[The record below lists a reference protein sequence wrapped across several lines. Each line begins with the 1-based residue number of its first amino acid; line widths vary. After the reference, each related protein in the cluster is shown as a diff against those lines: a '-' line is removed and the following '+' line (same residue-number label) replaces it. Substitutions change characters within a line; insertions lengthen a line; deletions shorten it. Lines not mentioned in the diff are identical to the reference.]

1 MSPNSNVFFSLGEA
15 IAILGI
21 VIAAYGI
28 LRTRWRLNFAYNRRF
43 LASIVSLLGLGL
55 ASSFGGF
62 IFAAYTTDSK
72 IASALQGAAFV
83 FFLFAAIDFVRGAY
97 WKKPLYRYKFNEK
110 RKTKFIRGILDEVL
124 FSKDEEA
131 LNAIITIVRIS
142 MDEIC
147 QDIHNSA
154 SRRDDENNIAAY
166 LLDTLLGETKIA
178 NHIAVSRLDFIY
190 ELVGA
195 IEKHKLRGMD
205 ASIGVENL
213 LTALYVN
220 PNSYFYQQ
228 VGYDGLTNY
237 ASVYQVI
244 FGNEFFVREHGP
256 IRTWYNV
263 SQKVHY
269 GSDVDSNPQFVEVFL
284 KGYEIALK
292 KFAYTHSS
300 LTSELSRGM
309 YQLGEYAKSTSHVIR
324 KLPEYDY
331 FTPAAQAFHKIVTFA
346 SHSFYYDIF
355 EKKASAGQISDDEL
369 TPPLDTEKY
378 RENLSSSFCRLFT
391 NLAEAIVTMHGKDD
405 YERMNVLD
413 LNEIF
418 VNSIGSNAYIQGIRT
433 KILHKLWQKSD
444 DNIKRGYFPVVFRAL
459 AIMLYWQHN
468 NMPTWAK
475 SERNKLIDTL
485 RGAIRPRILRDE
497 LMANGRTTKEEA
509 LLPECIVFDRST
521 KKFYAVDA
529 NDNKTE
535 LRKR

>member
-1 MSPNSNVFFSLGEA
+1 MPSSSNVFFSLGEA

-28 LRTRWRLNFAYNRRF
+28 LRPRWKLNFAYNRRF
-43 LASIVSLLGLGL
+43 LVSVLSLLGLGL

-62 IFAAYTTDSK
+62 VFAAYTADDK
-72 IASALQGAAFV
+72 IASGLQGAAFL

-97 WKKPLYRYKFNEK
+97 WKKPLYRHKFKEK
-110 RKTKFIRGILDEVL
+110 RKVKFIRGILDEVL
-124 FSKDEEA
+124 FAKDEEA
-131 LNAIITIVRIS
+131 LNAIISIVRIS

-147 QDIHNSA
+147 QDIHDSV
-154 SRRDDENNIAAY
+154 SLRDDENNIAAY
-166 LLDTLLGETKIA
+166 LLDTLLGESKIA

-195 IEKHKLRGMD
+195 IEKHKLRGID
-205 ASIGVENL
+205 ASVGVENL

-237 ASVYQVI
+237 ASAYQII

-256 IRTWYNV
+256 VGTWYNV
-263 SQKVHY
+263 GQKVSY
-269 GSDVDSNPQFVEVFL
+269 GNDVDSSPQFVEVFL

-292 KFAYTHSS
+292 KFAYTHPS
-300 LTSELSRGM
+300 LTTELSRGM
-309 YQLGEYAKSTSHVIR
+309 YQLGEYAESASHVIR

-331 FTPAAQAFHKIVTFA
+331 FTPAAQAFHKIVRFA

-355 EKKASAGQISDDEL
+355 EKKASAGQIPDNEL
-369 TPPLDTEKY
+369 NPPLDTDKY

-391 NLAEAIVTMHGKDD
+391 NLAEAIVTMHDKDD

-418 VNSIGSNAYIQGIRT
+418 VDTIGSYAHVQGVRS

-444 DNIKRGYFPVVFRAL
+444 DNIKRGHFPVVFRAL
-459 AIMLYWQHN
+459 AIMLYWHHN
-468 NMPTWAK
+468 NMPAWAK
-475 SERNKLIDTL
+475 SERNKLIDVL
-485 RGAIRPRILRDE
+485 RNDIKPRILRNE
-497 LMANGRTTKEEA
+497 LMANRRTPKEDA

-521 KKFYAVDA
+521 NKFYAVDA